1 MTDKQE
7 NANDM
12 VTVYVTIRIPAVSL
26 DYLPTLT
33 REAQA
38 LVAGLPD
45 TTVEVRMVQSPPMP
59 GRPV

>member
-1 MTDKQE
+1 MMDNEQSADEK
-7 NANDM
+7 
-12 VTVYVTIRIPAVSL
+12 VTVYVTIRIPEVTL

-33 REAQA
+33 REAQK
-38 LVAGLPD
+38 LVAGLPN